1 MRRTTIRDVAERA
14 GVGKV
19 TVSYVLNGRS
29 RSARISKETE
39 AKVLAAAKEL
49 AYRPNAVAR
58 MLATQ
63 RTSILAVV
71 FQYATLFAADSGFIN
86 QVMRGACFAAVEEG
100 FDLMLHTKTVL
111 SSDAEAD
118 VLTDGRVD
126 GVLILRD
133 PDDPTLAN
141 LIARDFPTVQFFT
154 KSNHPNAAWVDADNT
169 AGGRLA
175 AEHLLSL
182 GHRKFAMV
190 AGPPGSAA
198 ANDRL
203 NGFRGRLAESGLL
216 LSDDHVVRVGNPL
229 EVDALQSLFQREDR
243 PTAIF
248 AWADDV
254 AIASMDLLASMG
266 LRCPQDFSI
275 VGFDSLD
282 ICNRCRPGLTS
293 VAQPI
298 SEMAAT
304 AVRLLSQLVKGKTP
318 VTRQVLFPLRLDVR
332 GSTAPVAP
340 TVPNEVNPYE
350 SARFS
355 VHAD

>member
-1 MRRTTIRDVAERA
+1 MRRPTIRDVAQKA

-19 TVSYVLNGRS
+19 TASYVLNGRS

-39 AKVLAAAKEL
+39 AKVLAAARDL
-49 AYRPNAVAR
+49 AYSPNAVAR

-63 RTSILAVV
+63 RTSIIAVV
-71 FQYATLFAADSGFIN
+71 FQYGTLFAADSGFIS
-86 QVMRGACFAAVEEG
+86 QVMRGACGAAVEEG
-100 FDLMLHTKTVL
+100 FDLMLHTKTVV
-111 SSDAEAD
+111 SPEAEAD

-133 PDDPTLAN
+133 PDDPTLSN
-141 LIARDFPTVQFFT
+141 LVARNFPTVQFFT
-154 KSNHPNAAWVDADNT
+154 KSNHPSAAWVDADNT

-175 AEHLLSL
+175 AEHLLEL
-182 GHRKFAMV
+182 GHREFGMV
-190 AGPPGSAA
+190 AGPQGSAA

-203 NGFRGRLAESGLL
+203 NGFRGRLAESGIV
-216 LSDDHVVRVGNPL
+216 LSDERIVRVGNPQ
-229 EVDALQSLFQREDR
+229 EVGAIEPLFTSATR
-243 PTAIF
+243 PTALF

-254 AIASMDLLASMG
+254 AIASMEAIQDLG
-266 LRCPQDFSI
+266 LVCPTDVSI

-298 SEMAAT
+298 PEMAAA
-304 AVRLLSQLVKGKTP
+304 AVRLLSQLVKGETP
-318 VTRQVLFPLRLDVR
+318 VTRQLLFPLRLDVR
-332 GSTAPVAP
+332 GSTAPISP

-350 SARFS
+350 STLLS